1 MSLYRYHVF
10 LEVAE
15 RQSFARA
22 AGTLHLTPSAVSH
35 MIAGLEEEFGFP
47 LFVRG
52 RKDTTLTDGGRSVL
66 MYVKDI
72 LATNEMLELRVSQLR
87 GATAG
92 TVRVGVIES
101 IAVNWLPKILPSY
114 REQHPDVKV
123 TVQQSG
129 YREMINGVQSQKLDL
144 AVVSHTATRDAEAP
158 LQFIPLVQDR
168 IVCVSREPL
177 PGTTKRFIPVEALRG
192 QKVVLLYGGDEM
204 DVEAYL
210 RQQDVSVEVTA
221 SAHANTALTALVECG
236 LGCGITTELALSG
249 ADRAGLTV
257 LPLVPLCFRDLGIIT
272 RDPKFLSEAAKQM
285 LQAFTDYAQ

>member
-1 MSLYRYHVF
+1 V
-10 LEVAE
+10 
-15 RQSFARA
+15 
-22 AGTLHLTPSAVSH
+22 LT
-35 MIAGLEEEFGFP
+35 
-47 LFVRG
+47 
-52 RKDTTLTDGGRSVL
+52 
-66 MYVKDI
+66 YVKDI

-92 TVRVGVIES
+92 AVRLGVIES
-101 IAVNWLPKILPSY
+101 IAVNWLPSILSAY
-114 REQHPDVKV
+114 RAQHPDVKV

-144 AVVSHTATRDAEAP
+144 AVVSHTAARGAEAP

-177 PGTTKRFIPVEALRG
+177 PGATERFVPVEALRG

-221 SAHANTALTALVECG
+221 SAHANTALTSLVECG

-285 LQAFTDYAQ
+285 LQAFTDYVQ

>member
-1 MSLYRYHVF
+1 
-10 LEVAE
+10 
-15 RQSFARA
+15 
-22 AGTLHLTPSAVSH
+22 
-35 MIAGLEEEFGFP
+35 
-47 LFVRG
+47 
-52 RKDTTLTDGGRSVL
+52 
-66 MYVKDI
+66 
-72 LATNEMLELRVSQLR
+72 
-87 GATAG
+87 
-92 TVRVGVIES
+92 
-101 IAVNWLPKILPSY
+101 
-114 REQHPDVKV
+114 
-123 TVQQSG
+123 
-129 YREMINGVQSQKLDL
+129 MINGVQSQKLDL
-144 AVVSHTATRDAEAP
+144 AVVSHTAARGAEAP

-177 PGTTKRFIPVEALRG
+177 PGATERVVPVEALRG

-221 SAHANTALTALVECG
+221 SAHANTALTSLVECG

-285 LQAFTDYAQ
+285 LQAFTDYVQ

>member
-1 MSLYRYHVF
+1 MSLYRYQVF

-22 AGTLHLTPSAVSH
+22 AEALHLTPSAVSH

-66 MYVKDI
+66 TYVKDI
-72 LATNEMLELRVSQLR
+72 LSTNEMLDLRVSQLR

-92 TVRVGVIES
+92 TVRLGVIES

-144 AVVSHTATRDAEAP
+144 AVVSHTAARGAEAP
-158 LQFIPLVQDR
+158 LQFIPLVQ
-168 IVCVSREPL
+168 L
-177 PGTTKRFIPVEALRG
+177 
-192 QKVVLLYGGDEM
+192 VL
-204 DVEAYL
+204 
-210 RQQDVSVEVTA
+210 
-221 SAHANTALTALVECG
+221 
-236 LGCGITTELALSG
+236 
-249 ADRAGLTV
+249 
-257 LPLVPLCFRDLGIIT
+257 
-272 RDPKFLSEAAKQM
+272 
-285 LQAFTDYAQ
+285 